1 MRVEIDVAGAENET
15 AAELKR
21 IRAQAMLPM
30 ASCGRARSGFR
41 VVTSKKMQ
49 QIRRLEAGRA
59 IREPLRI
66 YQERKRDSGLL
77 AKLAGVAGV
86 AKTDGGEIG
95 ALGPEFIFMVT
106 QLRNM
111 LAAKD
116 STVMAEEHDNG
127 GTMFPQ
133 RAEPDFALVGIGQR
147 NSSER
152 ETERLSHRR
161 NLTRSSEN
169 RQKKR
174 RRKHL
179 GSPEIRAFRLST
191 DRSIYPQ
198 KQPFRTSHS
207 NAPALCS
214 ALK

>member
-1 MRVEIDVAGAENET
+1 MRVEIDVAGTENET

-30 ASCGRARSGFR
+30 AGCGRARPGFR
-41 VVTSKKMQ
+41 VVTSEKMQ
-49 QIRRLEAGRA
+49 QVRRLESGGA

-66 YQERKRDSGLL
+66 YQQRKRDSGLL
-77 AKLAGVAGV
+77 AKEAGVASV

-95 ALGPEFIFMVT
+95 ALRAEFIFMVA

-127 GTMFPQ
+127 GTTFPQ

-147 NSSER
+147 NSSKR
-152 ETERLSHRR
+152 KTERLRHRR
-161 NLTRSSEN
+161 NLT
-169 RQKKR
+169 
-174 RRKHL
+174 
-179 GSPEIRAFRLST
+179 
-191 DRSIYPQ
+191 
-198 KQPFRTSHS
+198 
-207 NAPALCS
+207 
-214 ALK
+214 

>member
-1 MRVEIDVAGAENET
+1 MRVEIDVAGTENET

-21 IRAQAMLPM
+21 IRTQAMLPM
-30 ASCGRARSGFR
+30 AGGRSARPGFR

-49 QIRRLEAGRA
+49 EIRRLEAGRA
-59 IREPLRI
+59 IRQPLRI
-66 YQERKRDSGLL
+66 YQQRKCDSGLL
-77 AKLAGVAGV
+77 AKEAGVASV

-95 ALGPEFIFMVT
+95 TLGPEFIFMVT

-127 GTMFPQ
+127 GTTFPQ
-133 RAEPDFALVGIGQR
+133 RAKPDFALVGIGQR
-147 NSSER
+147 NFSER
-152 ETERLSHRR
+152 KTERLSHRR

-174 RRKHL
+174 RH
-179 GSPEIRAFRLST
+179 
-191 DRSIYPQ
+191 
-198 KQPFRTSHS
+198 
-207 NAPALCS
+207 
-214 ALK
+214 

>member
-1 MRVEIDVAGAENET
+1 MRVEIDVAGTENET
-15 AAELKR
+15 AAELKG

-30 ASCGRARSGFR
+30 AGCCSARPGFR
-41 VVTSKKMQ
+41 VVTSKQVQK
-49 QIRRLEAGRA
+49 IRRLEAGRA

-66 YQERKRDSGLL
+66 YQQRKRDSGLL
-77 AKLAGVAGV
+77 AKKAGVARI

-95 ALGPEFIFMVT
+95 AFGPEFIFMVA

-116 STVMAEEHDNG
+116 STVMAQEHDDG
-127 GTMFPQ
+127 GTTFPQ

-152 ETERLSHRR
+152 KTERLSHRR

-169 RQKKR
+169 RQKKCR
-174 RRKHL
+174 HEPSAVRQKFAH
-179 GSPEIRAFRLST
+179 FV
-191 DRSIYPQ
+191 YPQ
-198 KQPFRTSHS
+198 IG
-207 NAPALCS
+207 
-214 ALK
+214 

>member
-1 MRVEIDVAGAENET
+1 MRVEIDVAGTENET

-21 IRAQAMLPM
+21 IRTQAMLPM
-30 ASCGRARSGFR
+30 AGGRRAPPGFR

-49 QIRRLEAGRA
+49 QVRRLEAGRT
-59 IREPLRI
+59 IREPLRV
-66 YQERKRDSGLL
+66 YQQRKRDSGLL
-77 AKLAGVAGV
+77 AKEAGVASV
-86 AKTDGGEIG
+86 AKTDSGEIG
-95 ALGPEFIFMVT
+95 ALSAEFIFMVT

-116 STVMAEEHDNG
+116 STVMAQEHNNG
-127 GTMFPQ
+127 GTSFPQ
-133 RAEPDFALVGIGQR
+133 RAEPHFALVGIGQR
-147 NSSER
+147 NPSER

-169 RQKKR
+169 RQKKWR
-174 RRKHL
+174 NIG

-198 KQPFRTSHS
+198 KQAFRTSHS